1 MSKDQWPAP
10 AKLNLFLHII
20 GRREDGYHQLQTV
33 FQLLEFGDELT
44 FNLRNDAVISLAG
57 NYAEI
62 NPEQDLIYRAALLL
76 QQHSA
81 IKLGVDI
88 NIVKRIPLG
97 GGLGGGSSDAAT
109 TLVALNQ
116 LWGTDLS
123 TVTLAQLGLRLGAD
137 VPVFIQGFSAWGE
150 GIGEKLTPITLPEQ
164 WFLVIHPGC
173 HVPTVR
179 IFNTP
184 DLTRNTSPIT
194 IRHFL
199 DGAGH
204 NDCKKVVFRE
214 YPEVARAAAWLD
226 QWTEA
231 KLTGTGACI
240 FGQFATQ
247 LAAQEVLT
255 KLPKS
260 WQGFVSK
267 GKNVSPLRA
276 KLIQSG

>member
-44 FNLRNDAVISLAG
+44 FSLRNDAVISLAG

-123 TVTLAQLGLRLGAD
+123 TATLAQLGLRLGAD

>member
-44 FNLRNDAVISLAG
+44 FSLRNDAVISLAG

-62 NPEQDLIYRAALLL
+62 NLEQDLIYRAALLL